1 MPARSISSASILDS
15 EQKYQD
21 FLAEEWRALQ
31 AAPLSSRKAMLVAAL
46 VDAQVDRLFA
56 AHDSTGDLLAF
67 RREMGER
74 HPDLGLVMAL
84 CSRRAGMDLVTEAVA
99 VPIADY
105 GGLSV
110 ADFMVSLYNDHSVQQ
125 LRLVLPDGSRRGML
139 EVLGGAMEGLARLNN
154 PTR

>member
-15 EQKYQD
+15 LRNYQG

-31 AAPLSSRKAMLVAAL
+31 AAPLSARKAMLVAAL

-67 RREMGER
+67 RRDMAEQ

-84 CSRRAGMDLVTEAVA
+84 CSRRGMDLVTEAVA